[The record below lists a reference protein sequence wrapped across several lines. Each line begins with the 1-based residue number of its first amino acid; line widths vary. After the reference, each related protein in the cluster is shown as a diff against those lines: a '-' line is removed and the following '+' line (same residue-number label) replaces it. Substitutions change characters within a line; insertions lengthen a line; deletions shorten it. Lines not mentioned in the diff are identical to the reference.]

1 MAIVTNKE
9 EKKFLNEEEL
19 KTLKEIQTQTQSL
32 ILELGEIEMIKLQTK
47 NRKEIAES
55 FLKELSTREENFTK
69 SVFEKYGKSNLNPE
83 TGEIQKID

>member
-1 MAIVTNKE
+1 
-9 EKKFLNEEEL
+9 
-19 KTLKEIQTQTQSL
+19 
-32 ILELGEIEMIKLQTK
+32 MIKLQTK